1 MFTSQVHE
9 SLSSAQSVCGV
20 ARVVGEV
27 LLLNL
32 PDDEGVLAAP
42 ALHVPLPIGVKPHG
56 LAVPDDVSLRV
67 SVHDVGQLGW
77 EAKTTED
84 NGTLSCNFRFI
95 WKRNFLALK

>member
-42 ALHVPLPIGVKPHG
+42 ALHVPLPSGVKPHG

-67 SVHDVGQLGW
+67 SVHDAGQLG
-77 EAKTTED
+77 
-84 NGTLSCNFRFI
+84 
-95 WKRNFLALK
+95 